1 MIRIKLS
8 LIFERSVFRQSNLDS
23 YSLQDFS
30 IVATHTK
37 VLHVIVC
44 YVALLRKALTTR
56 VLILVQTRLVR
67 EKQTCL
73 SSSLQN
79 ECIENDL
86 HLNHCTY
93 RINLRRLIFILNLT
107 SNR

>member
-1 MIRIKLS
+1 MIKIKLS

-37 VLHVIVC
+37 VLHVIMC
-44 YVALLRKALTTR
+44 YVSVLRTTLKTH

-79 ECIENDL
+79 ENECIQN
-86 HLNHCTY
+86 
-93 RINLRRLIFILNLT
+93 
-107 SNR
+107 